1 MSRAR
6 QVVTVLG
13 LPREEPVEGVTLMD
27 WAVQRAQ
34 VNENGEVEIVFDQ
47 LMLIGMG
54 EETGLL
60 LVAVRA
66 DRRVTAQK
74 IYRKAVEA

>member
-1 MSRAR
+1 MISAFTFATPYEPGQ

-13 LPREEPVEGVTLMD
+13 LPREEPVEGETLMD

-47 LMLIGMG
+47 LALLGMG

-60 LVAVRA
+60 LLLCEPIA
-66 DRRVTAQK
+66 
-74 IYRKAVEA
+74 E